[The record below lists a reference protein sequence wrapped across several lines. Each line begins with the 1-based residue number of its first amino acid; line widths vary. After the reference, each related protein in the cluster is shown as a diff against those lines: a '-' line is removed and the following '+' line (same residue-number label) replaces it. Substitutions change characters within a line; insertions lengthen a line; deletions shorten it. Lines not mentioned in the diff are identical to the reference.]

1 MRREEREA
9 AVRAVMERAVVP
21 VPPGL
26 YTEAVLRG
34 DRLLR
39 RRRLARRAL
48 WLLACAAVL
57 AFTLWA
63 ADARPWAEPPS
74 RTTPPV
80 TGR

>member
-1 MRREEREA
+1 MRRAEREA
-9 AVRAVMERAVVP
+9 AVRAVMGRGGAA
-21 VPPGL
+21 VPPEL
-26 YTEAVLRG
+26 YADAVLRG

-57 AFTLWA
+57 ACTVWA
-63 ADARPWAEPPS
+63 AHAHPWAESPS

-80 TGR
+80 TGW